1 MYANLRWTFPA
12 LSDYYSLQYNF
23 WMVSSHDK
31 KTMSNDQTD
40 SSSTTDVV
48 VQQINNQQ
56 QQQQQ
61 QQQSNGGFVS
71 RLASP
76 FKSSSNSNALNKVGY
91 KRVIQ
96 LHFFLLA

>member
-1 MYANLRWTFPA
+1 
-12 LSDYYSLQYNF
+12 
-23 WMVSSHDK
+23 MVSSHDK

-61 QQQSNGGFVS
+61 SNGGFVS

-76 FKSSSNSNALNKVGY
+76 FKSSSSSNALNKVGY
-91 KRVIQ
+91 KRVIK
-96 LHFFLLA
+96 LLSGASEKRIYNYTFWNIVV

>member
-1 MYANLRWTFPA
+1 
-12 LSDYYSLQYNF
+12 
-23 WMVSSHDK
+23 
-31 KTMSNDQTD
+31 MSNDQTD

-48 VQQINNQQ
+48 VQQINNQ

-76 FKSSSNSNALNKVGY
+76 FKSSSNSNALNKVRY
-91 KRVIQ
+91 KRVIK
-96 LHFFLLA
+96 LLSGATEKRIYNYTFWNIVV

>member
-1 MYANLRWTFPA
+1 
-12 LSDYYSLQYNF
+12 
-23 WMVSSHDK
+23 MVSSHDK

-61 QQQSNGGFVS
+61 SNGGFVS

-76 FKSSSNSNALNKVGY
+76 FKSSSNSNALSKVGY
-91 KRVIQ
+91 KRVIK
-96 LHFFLLA
+96 LLSGASEKRIYNYTFWNIVV

>member
-1 MYANLRWTFPA
+1 
-12 LSDYYSLQYNF
+12 
-23 WMVSSHDK
+23 MVTSHDK

-48 VQQINNQQ
+48 VQQINN

-91 KRVIQ
+91 KRVIK
-96 LHFFLLA
+96 LLSGASEKRIYNYTFWNIVV